1 MKMQDI
7 RKIAQKN
14 GLKAS
19 RLNKTLLVKQI
30 QITEGNFDC
39 FATASNDYCDQPA
52 CIWQD
57 DCLKLAKKTVTV
69 S

>member
-7 RKIAQKN
+7 RKIAKQN
-14 GLKAS
+14 GLKTGK
-19 RLNKTLLVKQI
+19 LNKTLLVKQI

-39 FATASNDYCDQPA
+39 FASASNDYCDQSD
-52 CIWQD
+52 CIWKD
-57 DCLKLAKKTVTV
+57 DCFTLAKKKVAI